1 MLAGQAA
8 MTGASLSLMLTLKVQ
23 ALVLPLPSVAV
34 QVTTVAP
41 LAKAV
46 PLAGKQTTEALV
58 QLSLAVGAVKVATAV
73 HWPAS
78 VLFTM
83 LAGQAAMTGA
93 SLSLTITLKV
103 QALVLPLPS
112 VAVQVTTVAP
122 FAKAVPLAGKQTTEA
137 LPQLSLA
144 VGAVKVVTAVHWP
157 ASVFFT
163 MLAGQAAMT
172 GASLSLTVTL
182 KVQALVLPLP
192 SVAVQVTTVAPF
204 AKAVPLA
211 GKQTTEAL
219 PQLSLAVGAVKV
231 VTAVHWPASVFFTML
246 AGQAAMTGASLSLT
260 VTLKVQALVLPLPSV
275 AVQVTTV
282 APFAKAVPLAGM
294 QTTEALPQLSLAVGA
309 VKVATAVHWP
319 ASVFFT
325 MLAGQAAMTGASLS
339 LTVTLKVQ
347 ALVLPLPS
355 VAVQVTTVVPLAK
368 AVPLAGKQRTDAL
381 VQLSL
386 AVGVVNVATAV
397 HRPASVLFT
406 MLAGHAAMTGAW

>member
-8 MTGASLSLMLTLKVQ
+8 MTGASLSLML
-23 ALVLPLPSVAV
+23 
-34 QVTTVAP
+34 
-41 LAKAV
+41 
-46 PLAGKQTTEALV
+46 
-58 QLSLAVGAVKVATAV
+58 
-73 HWPAS
+73 
-78 VLFTM
+78 
-83 LAGQAAMTGA
+83 
-93 SLSLTITLKV
+93 
-103 QALVLPLPS
+103 
-112 VAVQVTTVAP
+112 
-122 FAKAVPLAGKQTTEA
+122 
-137 LPQLSLA
+137 
-144 VGAVKVVTAVHWP
+144 
-157 ASVFFT
+157 
-163 MLAGQAAMT
+163 
-172 GASLSLTVTL
+172 TL

-325 MLAGQAAMTGASLS
+325 MLAGQVAITGASLS

-355 VAVQVTTVVPLAK
+355 VAVQVTIVVPLTN
-368 AVPLAGKQRTDAL
+368 VLPLAGEQTTGA
-381 VQLSL
+381 VPQLSV
-386 AVGVVNVATAV
+386 AVGAV
-397 HRPASVLFT
+397 
-406 MLAGHAAMTGAW
+406 